1 MAFSTILGS
10 ALIWGVKKIKNHIFS
25 IFSKRYNTDSYLNF
39 KLDFLQKSW
48 MDFFKWGTKI

>member
-39 KLDFLQKSW
+39 KLDFLQKS
-48 MDFFKWGTKI
+48 